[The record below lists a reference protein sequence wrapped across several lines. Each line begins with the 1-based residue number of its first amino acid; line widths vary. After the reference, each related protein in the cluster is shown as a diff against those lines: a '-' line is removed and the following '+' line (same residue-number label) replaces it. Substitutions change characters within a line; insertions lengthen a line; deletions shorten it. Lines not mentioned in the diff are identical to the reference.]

1 MDEIKAFDYDDEPCE
16 QRSTKPEPQG
26 QREIASGSTRQDI
39 CSDLSEHLGFSPPLP
54 TPSGIRGSNQSINTT
69 PDDEDGSISEYRH
82 WIREFVTQK
91 LEIHPP
97 PPVPSQVKEDGRNT
111 DDHNN
116 LTSGVGWNGQSRDNP
131 NSSTPLVKVKGR
143 NNSAV
148 ATSALKIR
156 ASELLSIEE
165 DNTSLEYG
173 KKSMTVTPI
182 PRPRRNKKWVY
193 ASFLIFPLLLFFS
206 TIGAK
211 SMYGFGL
218 QPDPAYNPDEI
229 ILQTNP
235 TGSPE
240 GDYEGAI
247 SLGLSANI
255 SGEPLSKELPAPT
268 PVPMIFDHSVLTQI
282 QRDRLYKASLEYL
295 AENEYEAV
303 YIARSMEYV
312 KNEGHPATMCGPL
325 AIGLLRDAV
334 LVDRYVDLQS
344 FWLLNPRNEYT
355 VRGVLE
361 KYFPR
366 EHYQWYKTDTPVN
379 YFDFKEFPLYTGD
392 FVYLFAGAGGTFEH
406 MITVTRVDDSG
417 RAYSVTTREN
427 SNGYSIS
434 EVMLYD
440 PNNPG
445 EGFFYEV
452 TDRSNKDFG
461 LTGFGGFWMWRRL
474 TPIPEENLDDLAFSD
489 TLDSVLKEYGGEWN
503 VLIKEIDGRI
513 IYSRQADDLIHPAS
527 VIKVPLA
534 IQFFK
539 ALNYQGEDD
548 LHQYLSERG
557 IKGRTYLQLIRAML
571 VDSEEAAT
579 NILYEWVNERIHI
592 VDVFARWGVLDT
604 AYKPRIS
611 TAEEMGILFEGLYQ
625 GMWLEP
631 KEREIILDLLA
642 EYTLSD
648 DTRLGVIRQLLPGD
662 SRFYNKRGS
671 ILEGRIVVADVAVIE
686 VGDKAFLVAMF
697 GYPGEEDLA
706 PFYEKL
712 ETVIENAAYVI
723 WEYLSQQ

>member
-1 MDEIKAFDYDDEPCE
+1 
-16 QRSTKPEPQG
+16 
-26 QREIASGSTRQDI
+26 
-39 CSDLSEHLGFSPPLP
+39 
-54 TPSGIRGSNQSINTT
+54 
-69 PDDEDGSISEYRH
+69 
-82 WIREFVTQK
+82 
-91 LEIHPP
+91 
-97 PPVPSQVKEDGRNT
+97 
-111 DDHNN
+111 
-116 LTSGVGWNGQSRDNP
+116 
-131 NSSTPLVKVKGR
+131 
-143 NNSAV
+143 
-148 ATSALKIR
+148 
-156 ASELLSIEE
+156 
-165 DNTSLEYG
+165 
-173 KKSMTVTPI
+173 
-182 PRPRRNKKWVY
+182 
-193 ASFLIFPLLLFFS
+193 
-206 TIGAK
+206 
-211 SMYGFGL
+211 
-218 QPDPAYNPDEI
+218 
-229 ILQTNP
+229 
-235 TGSPE
+235 
-240 GDYEGAI
+240 
-247 SLGLSANI
+247 
-255 SGEPLSKELPAPT
+255 
-268 PVPMIFDHSVLTQI
+268 
-282 QRDRLYKASLEYL
+282 
-295 AENEYEAV
+295 
-303 YIARSMEYV
+303 
-312 KNEGHPATMCGPL
+312 
-325 AIGLLRDAV
+325 
-334 LVDRYVDLQS
+334 
-344 FWLLNPRNEYT
+344 
-355 VRGVLE
+355 
-361 KYFPR
+361 
-366 EHYQWYKTDTPVN
+366 
-379 YFDFKEFPLYTGD
+379 
-392 FVYLFAGAGGTFEH
+392 
-406 MITVTRVDDSG
+406 
-417 RAYSVTTREN
+417 
-427 SNGYSIS
+427 
-434 EVMLYD
+434 
-440 PNNPG
+440 
-445 EGFFYEV
+445 
-452 TDRSNKDFG
+452 
-461 LTGFGGFWMWRRL
+461 MWRRL

-571 VDSEEAAT
+571 VDSEENAT

-662 SRFYNKRGS
+662 SHFYNKRGS
-671 ILEGRIVVADVAVIE
+671 ILKGRIVVADVAVIE